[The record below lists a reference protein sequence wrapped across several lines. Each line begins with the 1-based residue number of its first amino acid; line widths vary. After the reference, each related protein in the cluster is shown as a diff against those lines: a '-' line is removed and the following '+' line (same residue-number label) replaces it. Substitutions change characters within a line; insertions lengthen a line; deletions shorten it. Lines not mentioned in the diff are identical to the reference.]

1 MPFLDTISR
10 ELPEE
15 LVSAAARFDGCSLH
29 LRCVGVQKE
38 QTGKVRHH
46 GVKKGSPG
54 LPALTW
60 KLMWACCC
68 PCGNAGGR
76 EEVCMLPDHFCGK
89 EGAFSRDAQIPW
101 LLSVSPSYRQLC
113 GMKAMGSRLGAVV
126 LSNSLTEGLLIF
138 VRRSWP
144 KACSFLQTH
153 PKEPLA
159 SDSKS
164 GLEL

>member
-1 MPFLDTISR
+1 
-10 ELPEE
+10 
-15 LVSAAARFDGCSLH
+15 
-29 LRCVGVQKE
+29 
-38 QTGKVRHH
+38 
-46 GVKKGSPG
+46 
-54 LPALTW
+54 
-60 KLMWACCC
+60 
-68 PCGNAGGR
+68 
-76 EEVCMLPDHFCGK
+76 MLPDHFCGK

-164 GLEL
+164 GLELQPSEPPHGLSWAATNVQDHSGNVGEAEALRISPNVQVEMEGCHRTQGNHPGALRKGLDSFQRLFYFSSTNHFAFLGVLR